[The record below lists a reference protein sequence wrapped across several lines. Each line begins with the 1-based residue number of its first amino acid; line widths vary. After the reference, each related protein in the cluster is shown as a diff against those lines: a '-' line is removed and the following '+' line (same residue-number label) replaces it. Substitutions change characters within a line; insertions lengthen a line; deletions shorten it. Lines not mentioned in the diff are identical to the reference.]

1 LRLAAPQEA
10 KAVVDDELARESVAM
25 LGTAAAMLIEDAHLQ
40 LVTVPVNRQQAVALA
55 EALQRLGAEL
65 MSLGAAAAVL
75 VRAE

>member
-1 LRLAAPQEA
+1 M
-10 KAVVDDELARESVAM
+10 VDDELARESVAM